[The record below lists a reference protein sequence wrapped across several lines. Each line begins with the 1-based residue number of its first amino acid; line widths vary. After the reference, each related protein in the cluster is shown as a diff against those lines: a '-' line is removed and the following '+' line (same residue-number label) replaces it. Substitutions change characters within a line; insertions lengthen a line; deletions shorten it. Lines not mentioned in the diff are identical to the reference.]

1 MAESLTAELLLA
13 GYANGIF
20 PMAESR
26 DDPRLYWFE
35 PKLRGVIPLEGF
47 HLSRSLAREIRRM
60 PYRIRV
66 NYAFRATVEGCAARD
81 ETWINEALFSL
92 YDQLHMHGFAHSMEV
107 WDGDALV
114 GGLFGV
120 SLGGAFFGESMFS
133 RRKNASKIAITYV
146 VDRLKTCGF
155 TLFDTQY
162 LTPHLAS
169 LGGIEIPRAQYRA
182 QLEQA
187 LEVKGD
193 FARRPLPSA
202 QELVQR
208 MTQTS

>member
-1 MAESLTAELLLA
+1 MAQTLTAELLLS

-26 DDPRLYWFE
+26 EDPRLYWFE
-35 PKLRGVIPLEGF
+35 PKLRGVMPLEGF

-60 PYRIRV
+60 PYHIRV
-66 NYAFRATVEGCAARD
+66 NHAFRATVEGCADRE
-81 ETWINEALFSL
+81 ETWINAQLFDL
-92 YDQLHMHGFAHSMEV
+92 YDQLHSHGFAHSMEV
-107 WDGDALV
+107 WEGKTLV
-114 GGLFGV
+114 GGLFGIT
-120 SLGGAFFGESMFS
+120 LGGAFFGESMFS
-133 RRKNASKIAITYV
+133 RRTNASKIAIAYV
-146 VDRLKTCGF
+146 IDRLRVSGF

-169 LGGIEIPRAQYRA
+169 LGGIEIPREAYRA
-182 QLEQA
+182 ELARA
-187 LEVKGD
+187 LESEGD
-193 FARRPLPSA
+193 FTKRPLPSG